1 MQPPEDGDN
10 LLLLDDLPTGSPPP
24 KPRQLSPKRF
34 SFDPFALSPTRDAP
48 HGSTEEVLNPFSN
61 VWSEPSSPVHARSPP
76 LAPQAAPE
84 NPFDDAFSSSNSSLQ
99 GVPTLGSAPPGRPP
113 PPTGPSPVP
122 TFTPMD
128 RADLFAKALACVP
141 ANVQQQMDRHLLAH
155 PALNWDPEARRFRDV
170 PDFALLQQ
178 VLAALSVGPPPGLQ
192 PKHGQAPTVPYEE
205 VVRATNNFA
214 EKLGGGGEGEVYSG
228 VLRGANVAIKI
239 LDVNAGMR
247 KTLQNEVDL
256 LSRFGHVNVISL
268 CGVSIDG
275 PNMCLVYPRLYC
287 SLFQRLFNPVLAMQP
302 LSWRQRLAW
311 AIDIV
316 RGIAYLDVVAHCIH
330 GDLKSENVL
339 LDQRTGQAVLTDFG
353 LLRPLALRPDGSAQS
368 VTITMSIKGTYAYL
382 APEVISGE
390 LSPAQDVF
398 AMGVI
403 LLELMTSKLPLDH
416 ARKPKALLDFMVP
429 ALRQPDTLPLAVD
442 PNAGWPAVLVKDL
455 GALVIRSTCQFRQ
468 ERPTAT
474 EMLHDL
480 DRLFAQHARPP
491 HFVPEAFRC
500 LLTGAVFVDPVVA
513 DDGHTYERTAIAQWL
528 HGSLASPRT
537 GQRLATDRLVDN
549 HHLRAALDWVKSS
562 GPAEREPWSP
572 I

>member
-1 MQPPEDGDN
+1 MQSLEDGDN
-10 LLLLDDLPTGSPPP
+10 LLLLDDLPTSSPPP

-34 SFDPFALSPTRDAP
+34 SFDPFALSPTTAALSEAP
-48 HGSTEEVLNPFSN
+48 HPLPAEEVLNPFFN
-61 VWSEPSSPVHARSPP
+61 AWAEPASPRLPN
-76 LAPQAAPE
+76 PQHQLSPE
-84 NPFDDAFSSSNSSLQ
+84 NPFGDAFLSSSSSAQ
-99 GVPTLGSAPPGRPP
+99 GVSAQATLGKVQPLSAPNL
-113 PPTGPSPVP
+113 TL
-122 TFTPMD
+122 FTPMD
-128 RADLFAKALACVP
+128 QADLFAKALACVP
-141 ANVQQQMDRHLLAH
+141 ASVQQQMDRHLLAH
-155 PALNWDPEARRFRDV
+155 PALNWDPETRRFRNV

-178 VLAALSVGPPPGLQ
+178 VLGAISVSSPPLQ
-192 PKHGQAPTVPYEE
+192 PKHGQAPTVVYEE
-205 VVRATNNFA
+205 VLHATNNFA

-228 VLRGANVAIKI
+228 VLRGVNVAIKI
-239 LDVNAGMR
+239 LDINAGMR

-256 LSRFGHVNVISL
+256 LSRFGHINVIAL
-268 CGVSIDG
+268 HGVSIDG
-275 PNMCLVYPRLYC
+275 PNMCLIYPRLYC
-287 SLFQRLFNPVLAMQP
+287 SLFQRLFNPVLAIQP
-302 LSWRQRLAW
+302 LSWRQRMSW
-311 AIDIV
+311 ATDIV
-316 RGIAYLDVVAHCIH
+316 RGIGYLDVVAHCIH

-416 ARKPKALLDFMVP
+416 NRKPKALLDFMVP

-442 PNAGWPAVLVKDL
+442 PNAGWPAPLVKDL
-455 GALVIRSTCQFRQ
+455 GSLVIRSTCQFRQ

-491 HFVPEAFRC
+491 HFIPEAFRC
-500 LLTGAVFVDPVVA
+500 LLTGAVFIDPVVA
-513 DDGHTYERTAIAQWL
+513 DDGNTYERSAIAQWL
-528 HGSLASPRT
+528 QGSLASPRT

-549 HHLRAALDWVKSS
+549 LHLKGALDWVKSS
-562 GPAEREPWSP
+562 GPSEKEPWSP